1 MKWSEIVE
9 LTQAECKQSIL
20 TMLQAADFTATSWQ
34 TGSFVL
40 GCVEIGSY
48 VWSKFT
54 QIAVA
59 LKDAHL
65 LKTAEDEALE
75 AYGYSQYDETIVGAS
90 PAQYLLEL
98 TCEAGE
104 GPHNLDVSD
113 VVATDGEFTYRN
125 VAGNAIVYPYVLAGG
140 AAVTLLF
147 EAEVPGSAS
156 TVAAG
161 TITELQTTYAGVT
174 ITDGALQTSG
184 LDKETADAYRLR
196 CRTKWPTLSEG
207 ETISDQVVNI
217 CLNAS
222 PLIKR
227 VTVDDSNP
235 RGDYTFDAYV
245 AGESGIVGA
254 APVVLAQAA
263 IDLRFFSANTGLVIA
278 SAADA
283 LAITGTVY
291 YDPNISA
298 ADAQTAVEAALTAW
312 FKTIPINGFMYGA
325 GLNNIVMVEDV
336 RAAIRSATHAGV
348 AIVRTIV
355 LTAPAADHP
364 VTDYDVVTQGVLT
377 ITYTAATS

>member
-9 LTQAECKQSIL
+9 LTQTECKQSIL
-20 TMLQAADFTATSWQ
+20 TMLQGVGFTAKSWQ
-34 TGSFVL
+34 PGSFVL

-54 QIAVA
+54 EIAVA

-65 LKTAEDEALE
+65 LQTAEDEALE
-75 AYGYSQYDETIVGAS
+75 AYGYSQYDEPITGAS

-104 GPHNLDVSD
+104 GPHTMDVSD
-113 VVATDGEFTYRN
+113 VVATDGEYTYRN
-125 VAGNAIVYPYVLAGG
+125 VAGNGIVYPYVLAGG
-140 AAVTLLF
+140 TSVTLLF
-147 EAEVPGSAS
+147 EAETPGAAP
-156 TVAAG
+156 TVGAG
-161 TITELQTTYAGVT
+161 TITDLQTTYAGVT
-174 ITDGALQTSG
+174 ITDGTLQTSG
-184 LDKETADAYRLR
+184 LDKETAEAYRLR

-207 ETISDQVVNI
+207 ETILDQVVNI

-227 VTVDDSNP
+227 VTVDDANP

-254 APVVLAQAA
+254 TPVGLAQAA
-263 IDLRFFSANTGLVIA
+263 IDLRFFSANTGLVVA

-298 ADAQTAVEAALTAW
+298 AEAQAAVEAALTAW
-312 FKTIPINGFMYGA
+312 FKTIPINGFLYGA

-336 RAAIRSATHAGV
+336 RAAIRAATHAGAPV
-348 AIVRTIV
+348 VRTLV
-355 LTAPAADHP
+355 LTAPVVDHP
-364 VTDYDVVTQGVLT
+364 VTDYDVVTQGALT
-377 ITYTAATS
+377 LTYTAAPS

>member
-9 LTQAECKQSIL
+9 LPQTECKQSIL
-20 TMLQAADFTATSWQ
+20 TMLQGVGFTATSWQ
-34 TGSFVL
+34 PGSFVL

-48 VWSKFT
+48 IWSKFT
-54 QIAVA
+54 SVAVA

-65 LKTAEDEALE
+65 LQTAEDEALE
-75 AYGYSQYDETIVGAS
+75 AYGYSQYDEPITGAS

-98 TCEAGE
+98 TCEVGE

-125 VAGNAIVYPYVLAGG
+125 VAGNSIVYPYALAGG
-140 AAVTLLF
+140 SVVTFLF
-147 EAEVPGSAS
+147 EAEVPGAAS
-156 TVAAG
+156 TVGAG
-161 TITELQTTYAGVT
+161 TITQLQTTYAGVT

-184 LDKETADAYRLR
+184 LDKETAEAYRLR

-207 ETISDQVVNI
+207 ETIYDHVVNI
-217 CLNAS
+217 CLNAD

-254 APVVLAQAA
+254 GPVAAAQAA
-263 IDLRFFSANTGLVIA
+263 LDLRFFGSATALAVA
-278 SAADA
+278 AAADV

-291 YDPNISA
+291 YDPNLSA
-298 ADAQTAVEAALTAW
+298 SDAQVAVEAALTAW
-312 FKTIPINGFMYGA
+312 FKTIPINGFLYGA

-336 RAAIRSATHAGV
+336 RAAIRSARHAGEEV
-348 AIVRTIV
+348 VRTIV
-355 LTAPAADHP
+355 LTAPAADHA
-364 VTDYDVVTQGVLT
+364 VVNFDVVTQGALT
-377 ITYTAATS
+377 LTYTAATS